1 MSCKKKHK
9 KVNWMML
16 DPPLTAEMK
25 LKDHQHRRKKKS
37 SSSTLISF
45 LRYSSS
51 KEKIAKP
58 EGVSSSS
65 LTMPGIVQVLPV
77 DKSRKQK

>member
-1 MSCKKKHK
+1 
-9 KVNWMML
+9 MML
-16 DPPLTAEMK
+16 DSPLTAEMK
-25 LKDHQHRRKKKS
+25 LKDHQHRRKKKP
-37 SSSTLISF
+37 SSTVISF

-77 DKSRKQK
+77 DKSSKQK